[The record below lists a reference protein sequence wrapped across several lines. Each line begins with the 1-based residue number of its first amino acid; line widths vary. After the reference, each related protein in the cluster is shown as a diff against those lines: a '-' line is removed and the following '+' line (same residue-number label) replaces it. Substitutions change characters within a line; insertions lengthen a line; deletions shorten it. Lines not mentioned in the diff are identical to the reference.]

1 MAALT
6 EMINFREL
14 KQNAT
19 TVEADTLVEQI
30 YRQQQT
36 GVKAFLAMQIAIY
49 EQKNLHRHGRAG
61 PKASF
66 FQNCTL
72 IPISLRL

>member
-6 EMINFREL
+6 EMINFREP
-14 KQNAT
+14 KQSAT
-19 TVEADTLVEQI
+19 TVEADNLVEQI

-49 EQKNLHRHGRAG
+49 EQKNLHSHGRAG

-66 FQNCTL
+66 LQSCTL
-72 IPISLRL
+72 IPSSLRL